1 MPEMEVARAFD
12 LLLRVNREARG
23 TPMGVPNFS
32 KELARFVDRQVQKF
46 PKLRARKSTV
56 AASGWKIR
64 MRGPIWPFQSGS
76 PRDI

>member
-46 PKLRARKSTV
+46 PKLRDEVERENAER
-56 AASGWKIR
+56 
-64 MRGPIWPFQSGS
+64 
-76 PRDI
+76 PREL